1 MFECMPC
8 TWPSQ
13 PAQLL
18 PWLSRRSLRPP
29 RRWTFGCLISTA
41 SALRQNS
48 IHLFLEIKMTWIV
61 IWVLH
66 WIQFAHSQTMPIV
79 YLEHTCRHLSFT
91 SIESHG
97 IHSPLSLHVICPL
110 VYALI
115 CTRVDFEEQHP

>member
-91 SIESHG
+91 SIESHTFPTVP
-97 IHSPLSLHVICPL
+97 SRNLPSRP
-110 VYALI
+110 
-115 CTRVDFEEQHP
+115 CTDLYYRVDFEEHHP